1 MIYTVTM
8 NPCLDY
14 VVELEQV
21 KLGGL
26 NRAKATDIR
35 AGGKGINVSLMLNQ
49 LDVENK
55 ATGFVAGFTGDEI
68 TAQLGRAG
76 VRSEFLT
83 VNGLS
88 RINVKL
94 WAEEETEVNGT
105 GPSVDGSD
113 VRRLFRVLEKA
124 RKQDIIVLS
133 GSVPATLPRGIYGE
147 IACWAEQNRIPLAV
161 DAAGE
166 LLRDCL
172 PYHPLFVKPNLQ
184 ELEELFGQPLNSD
197 EEVIRAAGK
206 LRAEGAQSVLVSMG
220 GGGALLAAKDAVY
233 RAQAPQGKVIGT
245 VGAGDSM
252 VAGFLSELSKKPD
265 MCQALRMGV
274 AAGSATAFSPG
285 LGSRSLVMRLAA
297 EIQPFQVAGMSSE

>member
-21 KLGGL
+21 RLGRT
-26 NRAKATDIR
+26 NRAKGTYIR

-49 LDVENK
+49 LNVENR

-68 TAQLGRAG
+68 TAQLSGEGIAA
-76 VRSEFLT
+76 EFLT
-83 VNGLS
+83 VSGLS

-105 GPSVDGSD
+105 GPMVAGSD

-124 RKQDIIVLS
+124 EKQDIIVLS
-133 GSVPATLPRGIYGE
+133 GSIPATLPMNIYGE
-147 IACWAEQNRIPLAV
+147 IACWAEQKRIPLAV
-161 DAAGE
+161 DATGE

-172 PYHPLFVKPNLQ
+172 PYHPFLIKPNLQ
-184 ELEELFGQPLNSD
+184 ELEELFGQPLKSD
-197 EEVIRAAGK
+197 EEVLRAADE
-206 LRAEGAQSVLVSMG
+206 LRREGAQNVLVSMG
-220 GGGALLAAKDAVY
+220 GGGALLAAEDAVY

-252 VAGFLSELSKKPD
+252 VAGFLSEFSKKPD
-265 MCQALRMGV
+265 LGKALSMAV

-285 LGSRSLVMRLAA
+285 LGCRSLVMRLAA
-297 EIQPFQVAGMSSE
+297 EIQPVQVTRKS